1 MIGMI
6 LCGGYGKR
14 FWPLTEEIPKVLL
27 EIKDNYTILDKQL
40 FSYKSAGFERVIL
53 LTGYL
58 SEKIEERYGREYKGL
73 KIEYVI
79 EDEPLGTLNAIRLGM
94 ENSREDAMV
103 SNGDVVTDLNLRRM
117 KRHFEATNFL
127 ASMFVVRMRS
137 PYGVVQLGN
146 GYVKSFVEKPLL
158 DYYINGGFYCL
169 SEDVLG
175 LLEEFKIGNIEKTAF
190 PRLAENKQLT
200 YYKEDVPFWVAVDTI
215 KDLEEARKEYE
226 NRVDKPWG
234 YEKILLLTDKRLEK
248 ELFIM
253 ADFRT
258 SLHYHEKRDETLHI
272 VSGSGY
278 VEFEDRREEF
288 TKGDV
293 IRIKPN
299 TIHSIVAIENTIILE
314 VSTPYPEDVVRV
326 KDFYDI
332 R

>member
-14 FWPLTEEIPKVLL
+14 FWPLTEGIPKVLL
-27 EIKDNYTILDKQL
+27 EIKDNYTILDRQL
-40 FSYKSAGFERVIL
+40 FGYKSAGFERVIL

-58 SEKIEERYGREYKGL
+58 SEKIEERYGKEHKGL
-73 KIEYVI
+73 KIEYVV

-94 ENSREDAMV
+94 ENARDDVMV

-117 KRHFEATNFL
+117 KLHFEAINFP
-127 ASMFVVRMRS
+127 ASIFVVRMRS
-137 PYGVVQLGN
+137 PYGIVQLGD
-146 GYVKSFVEKPLL
+146 GYVESFVEKPLL

-169 SEDVLG
+169 SKDVLG

-190 PRLAENKQLT
+190 PRLAVSKQLT
-200 YYKEDVPFWVAVDTI
+200 FYKEDTPFWVAVDTI
-215 KDLEEARKEYE
+215 KDLEEVRKEYE

-234 YEKILLLTDKRLEK
+234 YEKTLLFTSERLEK

-253 ADFRT
+253 ADYRT

-278 VEFEDRREEF
+278 IEFEDWKKEF
-288 TKGDV
+288 KKGDA

-299 TIHSIVAIENTIILE
+299 TVHSIVAIENTTIRE

-326 KDFYDI
+326 KDFYDV